1 MKSVQTPAISVIVPV
16 YNVESYLPECLDS
29 LLAQS
34 FGDFEIVVVDDG
46 STDGSVRI
54 VESYA
59 TDHPDRIRAF
69 RKPNGGL
76 SDARN
81 YGLDRAVGAYLAFV
95 DGDDTVMPR
104 MLELM
109 HERAMMSGADLVI
122 CGIENYSDGD
132 DRGVYFPEPD
142 MSVFGHSLAEESR
155 LLYRVDASACNKLYS
170 RGLFERSGIRFHVG
184 LRFEDVP
191 TTYRLLPC
199 ANRVEKVDEPLYRYR
214 HDREG
219 SIVGCYDTRYLDLI
233 EGFRLID
240 DAYAQEGI
248 FEANMDALLR
258 LHLTHL
264 IAGRYP
270 DFYVH
275 AAPSV
280 RKQFIEQSFAL
291 LDKRFPDWRH
301 SDTCRQLWSNPLLRL
316 LSTNARLLDLFCG
329 MPSRVTLG
337 AVARLG
343 GFDPTR

>member
-1 MKSVQTPAISVIVPV
+1 MSGPSPAVSVIVPV
-16 YNVESYLPECLDS
+16 YDVAAYLPECLDS
-29 LLAQS
+29 LLAQT
-34 FGDFEIVVVDDG
+34 FEDFEIIVVDDG
-46 STDGSVRI
+46 STDGSSDI
-54 VESYA
+54 IDAYA
-59 TDHPDRIRAF
+59 ADHPHRIRAF
-69 RKPNGGL
+69 HKSNGGL

-81 YGLDRAVGAYLAFV
+81 YGLERARGAHIAFV
-95 DGDDTVMPR
+95 DGDDLVTPQ
-104 MLELM
+104 MLEKL
-109 HERAMMSGADLVI
+109 HAKAISTGSDLVV
-122 CGIENYSDGD
+122 CGIENFSDGEE
-132 DRGVYFPEPD
+132 RGVYYPEPD

-184 LRFEDVP
+184 LRFEDLP
-191 TTYRLLPC
+191 TTYRLLPF
-199 ANRVEKVDEPLYRYR
+199 ANRIEKVDEPLYRYR

-270 DFYVH
+270 DYYVH
-275 AAPSV
+275 AAPGV